1 MLVNQLL
8 DKNNKTSNNKVN
20 ETCMKTA
27 IKNVHFLT
35 LIECALFK
43 SIHETHHDQVAI
55 LGRLHLQSAGIFCN
69 TK

>member
-1 MLVNQLL
+1 
-8 DKNNKTSNNKVN
+8 
-20 ETCMKTA
+20 MKTA